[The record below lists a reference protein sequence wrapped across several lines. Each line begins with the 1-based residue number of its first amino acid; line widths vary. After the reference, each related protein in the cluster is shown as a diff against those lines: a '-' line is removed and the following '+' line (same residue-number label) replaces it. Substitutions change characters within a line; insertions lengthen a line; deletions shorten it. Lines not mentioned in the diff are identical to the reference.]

1 MIKEKMKHNEEILV
15 AGGFLALYV
24 WGGGRMVRTPYAL
37 FKFLRSS
44 VGVIQRIQVLGM

>member
-24 WGGGRMVRTPYAL
+24 GGGADGQNTIC
-37 FKFLRSS
+37 S
-44 VGVIQRIQVLGM
+44 V